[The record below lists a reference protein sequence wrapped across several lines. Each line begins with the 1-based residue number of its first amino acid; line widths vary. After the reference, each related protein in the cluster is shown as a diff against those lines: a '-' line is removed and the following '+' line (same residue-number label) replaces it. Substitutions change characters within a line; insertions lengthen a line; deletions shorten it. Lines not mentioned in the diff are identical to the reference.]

1 MSGGSRLHRWY
12 VFGYRRGKNYVTYI
26 NLWWWENCCGKD
38 AANCG
43 KCVGAGAFTG
53 KLETFEN
60 GEEFLKQYVI
70 RDDEL
75 VILDL
80 DMPVKNGI
88 DDLTGAWKNS
98 EKWSRDS
105 SHSVW

>member
-1 MSGGSRLHRWY
+1 MKKTRCSAFIYICQSRGR
-12 VFGYRRGKNYVTYI
+12 NYVTYI

-53 KLETFEN
+53 KTWDFWKWGRVSEAVCHQGRWTGDTGSWYAGKKWN
-60 GEEFLKQYVI
+60 WC
-70 RDDEL
+70 
-75 VILDL
+75 
-80 DMPVKNGI
+80 
-88 DDLTGAWKNS
+88 LTGAWKNS